1 MREEFVCLI
10 KTIVIVPTY
19 NEAENIPLLAEQIA
33 RALPEAHLLLVD
45 DGSPDGTA
53 DLATGLFASE
63 AAYEHYRVLRRT
75 GLRGLG
81 RAYREGF
88 DMALSEGYDCIIQ
101 MDADLSHDPGHLPE
115 LLKATS
121 HADLVIGSRYC
132 PGGGVKN
139 WPWHRI
145 LLSRFAVW
153 YVRTL
158 THVPLADAT
167 AGYRCWTRRA
177 LESVELETLMSEG
190 YSFQV
195 EMSHRA
201 SRAGMRIAEV
211 PILFID
217 RQYGHSKISRTVL
230 FESIALPWRLR
241 WCPWVPQS
249 NLLNTLSADNPLEP

>member
-1 MREEFVCLI
+1 M
-10 KTIVIVPTY
+10 KTITRTLIIIPTY
-19 NEAENIPLLAEQIA
+19 NEAENIALLAAQIA
-33 RALPEAHLLLVD
+33 NALPEAHLLLVD
-45 DGSPDGTA
+45 DASPDGTA
-53 DLATGLFASE
+53 DIATRLFATD
-63 AAYEHYRVLRRT
+63 AAYKNYRVLRRT

-88 DMALSEGYDCIIQ
+88 DKALAEGYDLIIQ
-101 MDADLSHDPGHLPE
+101 MDADLSHDPCHLPE
-115 LLKATS
+115 LVEATR

-132 PGGGVKN
+132 LGGGVKN
-139 WPWHRI
+139 WPWRRI

-177 LESVELETLMSEG
+177 LESVELETLLSEG

-195 EMSHRA
+195 EMSYRA

-211 PILFID
+211 PILFVD
-217 RQYGHSKISRTVL
+217 RQYGRSKISRTVL
-230 FESIALPWRLR
+230 LESIVLPWRLR
-241 WCPWVPQS
+241 WRPWVPRR
-249 NLLNTLSADNPLEP
+249 NLLNRLSADNPLEP